1 MLPKVPC
8 ELDIVQQKISY
19 LKLEQDISRL
29 TSAFATR
36 NTCIGKEIIANL
48 RSHLTLRDVA
58 GIVLVSLERL
68 IHTDPLAFCWA
79 VENTVPGYVMREIRR
94 ITSMTLYKR
103 LIDKGLTP
111 GNDFSMNE
119 KGGVLLNDRAKLT
132 LFK

>member
-19 LKLEQDISRL
+19 LELEQDISRL